1 MTVKEDLK
9 ESITKEKS
17 NTKMIVKAIFTV
29 LKDYEISNSLTIF

>member
-17 NTKMIVKAIFTV
+17 NKKMIVKAIHCFKR
-29 LKDYEISNSLTIF
+29 L